1 MDGGAAINGLRRQE
15 TIHFVASQRICWF
28 GSLSNVLTL
37 IEVPE
42 FKTKIF

>member
-1 MDGGAAINGLRRQE
+1 MGGSAALDALLRQE

-37 IEVPE
+37 IEVPDL
-42 FKTKIF
+42 KTKIF